1 MKTGFYVFPPTPENI
16 IKCAIHDKGYTYQ
29 AHEANPNSVNDEA
42 SAKTGVSVPRTV
54 LTPGGEGGF
63 IPLEMLKRLRQHL
76 CEVYPELGKRDFIAT
91 RLCWYLDTPDGDWLI
106 DWHPKKENLLFA
118 TAGCGHAFKVG
129 SLEVFGLDR
138 VLTLLKVPAKHWSR
152 DCQQDR
158 RHLGTR
164 AREQVAVRRPKQ
176 RARCGK

>member
-1 MKTGFYVFPPTPENI
+1 MAKLQLTPEEAERYSKNPVVSDTARNYGPSYSLALITQIFDMKTGFYVFPPTPENI

-29 AHEANPNSVNDEA
+29 AHQTNPNSQNDEA

-118 TAGCGHAFKVG
+118 TAGCGHAFKV
-129 SLEVFGLDR
+129 SM
-138 VLTLLKVPAKHWSR
+138 SR
-152 DCQQDR
+152 GIPLRGD
-158 RHLGTR
+158 G
-164 AREQVAVRRPKQ
+164 
-176 RARCGK
+176 

>member
-1 MKTGFYVFPPTPENI
+1 MKTGFYVFPPTPENV

-29 AHEANPNSVNDEA
+29 AHQANPNSQNDEA

-118 TAGCGHAFKVG
+118 TAGCGHAFKVRTFCLIPFRG
-129 SLEVFGLDR
+129 YL
-138 VLTLLKVPAKHWSR
+138 
-152 DCQQDR
+152 
-158 RHLGTR
+158 
-164 AREQVAVRRPKQ
+164 
-176 RARCGK
+176 